1 MAFAV
6 AHAIAFCVYNP
17 DRIGDKFL
25 YGQTLLIRGARFGFA
40 HQARLTIFDDR
51 LRFSV
56 FSPRQQAQ
64 AFNDFW
70 LADK

>member
-6 AHAIAFCVYNP
+6 ALAIAFCVYNP
-17 DRIGDKFL
+17 DLIGDKFL
-25 YGQTLLIRGARFGFA
+25 YWQKQLIRGARFGFS
-40 HQARLTIFDDR
+40 HQARLTIFDAR

-56 FSPRQQAQ
+56 SFPRQRAH